1 MGFNRVLKQIVPEAL
16 IEATRPLR
24 LYFAPQ
30 HRFDRRFGVE
40 TTGYIEPEELGA
52 PEANPAETGGYEAT
66 PRAPFRRIVKS
77 LGLDYERYTFVDMG
91 SGKGAVLLYA
101 AEFPFREIVGVEFSP
116 ALHAVAERNLA
127 AYGGHKVCR
136 NIKTLRM
143 NAADF
148 PLPAGPAL
156 LFFFN
161 PFKG

>member
-40 TTGYIEPEELGA
+40 TTGYIEPEELGV

-91 SGKGAVLLYA
+91 SGKGIHCQAGK
-101 AEFPFREIVGVEFSP
+101 FPWR
-116 ALHAVAERNLA
+116 RNLIEA
-127 AYGGHKVCR
+127 
-136 NIKTLRM
+136 LRVPVSGI
-143 NAADF
+143 ARSS
-148 PLPAGPAL
+148 L
-156 LFFFN
+156 
-161 PFKG
+161 